1 MRLVRWDVFF
11 LMALVDVALC
21 FFVGRRLGHWM
32 NLVRRDPFF
41 ADIIGRCGFV
51 IMLDARLVIGHKLS
65 HWMQAWSLD
74 ATIEKTRHSPRFARI
89 CSFNHIA
96 RSGLAC
102 LLDGSL
108 VIGCKLGLWMRLLRG
123 HVTGLASL
131 GSFI

>member
-1 MRLVRWDVFF
+1 MFFF
-11 LMALVDVALC
+11 LMALVDMALC

-32 NLVRRDPFF
+32 SLVRRDPFF

-65 HWMQAWSLD
+65 HCVQAWSLD
-74 ATIEKTRHSPRFARI
+74 ASIEKTRHRPRFARI

-96 RSGLAC
+96 RSGLLA
-102 LLDGSL
+102 GW
-108 VIGCKLGLWMRLLRG
+108 KLGLWMRLLRR

-131 GSFI
+131 VFFT